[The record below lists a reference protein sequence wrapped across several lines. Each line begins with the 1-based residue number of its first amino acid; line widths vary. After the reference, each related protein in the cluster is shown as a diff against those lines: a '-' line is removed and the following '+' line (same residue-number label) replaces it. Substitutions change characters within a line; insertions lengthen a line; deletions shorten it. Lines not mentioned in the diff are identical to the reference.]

1 MTNIQTYLDA
11 FYFLTE
17 HTDVLSRFGITLVV
31 SIILGAFMLNKFK
44 IWLWAIM
51 MGVFLALT
59 QWQVQAVMYDL
70 GFSSVQIM
78 QPHVIT
84 IVSGILFV
92 SGSGIGYYIKHHFAL
107 AYTDK
112 SPEIV
117 AKEIITEING
127 GVIENSKSN
136 LPAV

>member
-1 MTNIQTYLDA
+1 MTNIQAYLDA

-17 HTDVLSRFGITLVV
+17 HTDVLSRFGITLVI
-31 SIILGAFMLNKFK
+31 SIILGTFMLNKFK
-44 IWLWAIM
+44 IWLWVVM

-70 GFSSVQIM
+70 GFSSAQIM
-78 QPHVIT
+78 RPHIIT

-107 AYTDK
+107 AYTNE
-112 SPEIV
+112 SPEAV

-127 GVIENSKSN
+127 GVIENSTLSKTT
-136 LPAV
+136 